1 MLPFFNLH
9 HPLYIH
15 ICFLVERLVTKTA
28 IEIYE
33 NLDDFAN
40 NHSDFIQQVN
50 QSFDPMLKNYHVKMP
65 ISEIA
70 YLYEYIADDED
81 ERKVASDDEF

>member
-1 MLPFFNLH
+1 MFGFGFVCSGQIPMIFTSYF
-9 HPLYIH
+9 
-15 ICFLVERLVTKTA
+15 
-28 IEIYE
+28 
-33 NLDDFAN
+33 FAN
-40 NHSDFIQQVN
+40 NHSDFIEQVN
-50 QSFDPMLKNYHVKMP
+50 QSFDSMLKNYHVKMP

>member
-1 MLPFFNLH
+1 MGYKIDFHVRFGFF
-9 HPLYIH
+9 
-15 ICFLVERLVTKTA
+15 VSRV
-28 IEIYE
+28 
-33 NLDDFAN
+33 DDFAN
-40 NHSDFIQQVN
+40 NHSDFIEQVN
-50 QSFDPMLKNYHVKMP
+50 QSFDSMLKNYHVKMP

>member
-1 MLPFFNLH
+1 MILRITIVIL
-9 HPLYIH
+9 LS
-15 ICFLVERLVTKTA
+15 R
-28 IEIYE
+28 
-33 NLDDFAN
+33 
-40 NHSDFIQQVN
+40 N
-50 QSFDPMLKNYHVKMP
+50 QSFDSMLKNYHVKMP

>member
-1 MLPFFNLH
+1 M
-9 HPLYIH
+9 
-15 ICFLVERLVTKTA
+15 
-28 IEIYE
+28 
-33 NLDDFAN
+33 
-40 NHSDFIQQVN
+40 N

-65 ISEIA
+65 ISEVA